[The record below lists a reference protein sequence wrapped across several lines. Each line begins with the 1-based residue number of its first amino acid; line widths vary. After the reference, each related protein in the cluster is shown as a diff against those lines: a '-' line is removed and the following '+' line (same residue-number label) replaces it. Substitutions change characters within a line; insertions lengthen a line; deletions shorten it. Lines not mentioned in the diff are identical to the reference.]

1 MTDARPPPG
10 QIVIAGGGIGGLA
23 AALALARQNIPSE
36 VLERRPAFGEDGAG
50 IQIGPNG
57 TRILTAL
64 GVAPMLEASVTT
76 PDAVHI
82 RDAMSGRD
90 LARFP
95 LGPWIAERHGA
106 PYWTLHRRD
115 LHKALLD
122 TARRE
127 PLIRIRTDVVVT
139 ALREERDESV
149 TAVAADGEASRGRA
163 LIAADGAWSA
173 LRTDPFGGGAPRYTG
188 KCAVRTVLPVS
199 AVPEPLRRPEVNL
212 WIGPDVHVVHYPVSG
227 GEAVALV
234 AIFDDGRVAGDWNSP
249 CDRGWVGAR
258 RQRFAPLLKD
268 LVGRPDTWRR
278 WSLLA
283 LETSPQFSVGRMA
296 LLGDAAH
303 PVLPFLAQGGVM
315 ALEDAVVVARAL
327 AADPQDPARA
337 LEAYARERTPRV
349 RRVAEASRANGRI
362 YHMEGVMAA
371 GRNMALRHI
380 PPERFMSRYDW
391 LYGWALPA

>member
-1 MTDARPPPG
+1 MTDATASPG
-10 QIVIAGGGIGGLA
+10 QVVIAGGGIGGLA
-23 AALALARQNIPSE
+23 AALALAREKIPSE

-57 TRILTAL
+57 TRILAAL
-64 GVAPMLEASVTT
+64 GVAPMLEASTTT
-76 PDAVHI
+76 PDALHI
-82 RDAMSGRD
+82 RDAMTGRD

-115 LHKALLD
+115 LHKALLE
-122 TARRE
+122 TAKRE
-127 PLIRIRTDVVVT
+127 PLIWIRTAVT
-139 ALREERDESV
+139 VSALREDRAGV
-149 TAVAADGEASRGRA
+149 TVVASDGETTSGNA

-173 LRTDPFGGGAPRYTG
+173 LRAKPFGGGAPRYTG
-188 KCAVRTVLPVS
+188 KCAVRTVLPLS
-199 AVPEPLRRPEVNL
+199 AVPEALRRPDVNL
-212 WIGPDVHVVHYPVSG
+212 WIGPDVHVVHYPVSSG
-227 GEAVALV
+227 DAVALV
-234 AIFDDGRVAGDWNSP
+234 AIFDDGRIAGDWNSP

-283 LETSPQFSVGRMA
+283 LETPPQFSVGRMA

-315 ALEDAVVVARAL
+315 ALEDAVVAARAL

-337 LEAYARERTPRV
+337 FAAYARERTPRV
-349 RRVAEASRANGRI
+349 RRVAQASRANGRI

-371 GRNMALRHI
+371 ARNLALRHL
-380 PPERFMSRYDW
+380 PAERFMRRYDW
-391 LYGWALPA
+391 LYGWALPT

>member
-1 MTDARPPPG
+1 MMDATAPLD
-10 QIVIAGGGIGGLA
+10 QVVIAGGGIGGLA
-23 AALALARQNIPSE
+23 TALALAQENIPTE
-36 VLERRPAFGEDGAG
+36 VLERRAAFGEDGAG

-57 TRILTAL
+57 TRILAKL
-64 GVAPMLEASVTT
+64 GVAPTLEACATT
-76 PDAVHI
+76 PAALHI
-82 RDAMSGRD
+82 RDAMTGRD
-90 LARFP
+90 LAHLP

-115 LHKALLD
+115 LHKALL
-122 TARRE
+122 AAAKRE
-127 PLIRIRTDVVVT
+127 PLIRIRTDVNVT
-139 ALREERDESV
+139 ALREEQDGV

-163 LIAADGAWSA
+163 LIAADGAWSN
-173 LRTDPFGGGAPRYTG
+173 LRAEPFGGSAPHYIG
-188 KCAVRTVLPVS
+188 KCAVRTVLPVTDM
-199 AVPEPLRRPEVNL
+199 PHELRRPEVNL

-227 GEAVALV
+227 GDAVALV
-234 AIFDDGRVAGDWNSP
+234 AIFDDGRIAGDWNAP

-258 RQRFAPLLKD
+258 RQRFAPMLKD
-268 LVGRPDTWRR
+268 VVARPDTWRR

-283 LETSPQFSVGRMA
+283 LDTAPKLAAGRMA

-327 AADPQDPARA
+327 ASDPQDPARA
-337 LEAYARERTPRV
+337 FDAYARERAPRL

-371 GRNMALRHI
+371 ARNLALKHV
-380 PPERFMSRYDW
+380 PPERFMRRYDW
-391 LYGWALPA
+391 LYGWAYPA